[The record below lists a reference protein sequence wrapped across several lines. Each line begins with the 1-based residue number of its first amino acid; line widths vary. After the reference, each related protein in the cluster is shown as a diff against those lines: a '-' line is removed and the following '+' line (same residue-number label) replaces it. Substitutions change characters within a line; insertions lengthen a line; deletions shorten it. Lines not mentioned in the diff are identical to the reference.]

1 MIKMSCNEKE
11 QLEVSKTSEEKV
23 SMFAEVKY
31 TTSWIY
37 DVIKEIC
44 GEAR

>member
-1 MIKMSCNEKE
+1 M
-11 QLEVSKTSEEKV
+11 SKTSEETAKV
-23 SMFAEVKY
+23 FAEAKY
-31 TTSWIY
+31 AISWIY

>member
-1 MIKMSCNEKE
+1 M
-11 QLEVSKTSEEKV
+11 SKTSEEKV
-23 SMFAEVKY
+23 TMFAEAKY

-44 GEAR
+44 GVAR